1 MLVAK
6 NVCVFS
12 VLINVGNLNYRL
24 KVLVLLP
31 LHIINW
37 GVLKRTNLIGL
48 RVIMLVNSYKDPN
61 GYKHLDFL
69 SISKFK
75 TPVAISRVKR

>member
-1 MLVAK
+1 MLVAR

-24 KVLVLLP
+24 KVLVPLP
-31 LHIINW
+31 LHIMNW
-37 GVLKRTNLIGL
+37 GVPRRTNLIGL
-48 RVIMLVNSYKDPN
+48 RVMMLVDSYEDSN